1 MAVFKIAFII
11 GIVGKRARPR
21 VRGRRLPTHTHIH
34 THTQLSNGQVVLTT
48 VVGSLGMVVGSRKMP
63 RDAPAVPRL
72 PWGAQS
78 APGPENPL
86 KTRLVSIHKWSA
98 DFWVPIGGALL
109 GGMFAP
115 HRWSLGRETVPR
127 RIVWSRPRL
136 HADCGAAHASP
147 NDLSTLSRLSPC
159 PPLPFIIRA
168 KEDTAS
174 RASART
180 PMHMLVTVYFY
191 FSVHT
196 LVTSTSTS
204 RERRGA
210 RAAEKEDLARS

>member
-1 MAVFKIAFII
+1 MPL
-11 GIVGKRARPR
+11 RC
-21 VRGRRLPTHTHIH
+21 RGFP
-34 THTQLSNGQVVLTT
+34 GVLG
-48 VVGSLGMVVGSRKMP
+48 V
-63 RDAPAVPRL
+63 
-72 PWGAQS
+72 

-86 KTRLVSIHKWSA
+86 QTRLVSIHKWSA

-115 HRWSLGRETVPR
+115 HRRSLGRETVPR

-180 PMHMLVTVYFY
+180 PSLQDSFHNRDCWKA
-191 FSVHT
+191 
-196 LVTSTSTS
+196 STATCPWPPPPFELCTASPRPVLFPLLSWS
-204 RERRGA
+204 R
-210 RAAEKEDLARS
+210 RALPFPRAGSQLEC